1 MRVAENREALA
12 AAGRPKCA
20 HEPTDKEY
28 LMPKEVLSNSA
39 PDDGP
44 EARHQIFGRDG
55 NRHRAD
61 LPHRMDLPVL
71 RFPT

>member
-1 MRVAENREALA
+1 
-12 AAGRPKCA
+12 
-20 HEPTDKEY
+20 
-28 LMPKEVLSNSA
+28 MPKEVLSNSA

-55 NRHRAD
+55 NRHGAD
-61 LPHRMDLPVL
+61 LPHRMDLPVP